1 MATAQD
7 KKMMM
12 SQTELRDA
20 LNDFRNPLTR
30 KQKLVKIMRGL
41 CKDEGLVDFYMP
53 CINVAEEANLDR
65 LADEITVDSF
75 WSWTPTAHKPY
86 TTREKLYYL
95 RKILQERK
103 HVLCCKK
110 LKLDYQ
116 EPGES
121 DEVVWRD
128 DFSEL
133 SDSQSVKETL
143 DKAIEDIRVLET
155 IFEGIHER
163 MQVQG

>member
-1 MATAQD
+1 
-7 KKMMM
+7 
-12 SQTELRDA
+12 
-20 LNDFRNPLTR
+20 
-30 KQKLVKIMRGL
+30 MRGL

-75 WSWTPTAHKPY
+75 WSWVNQWFPHRGRCCLLTWCSQTPTAHKPY